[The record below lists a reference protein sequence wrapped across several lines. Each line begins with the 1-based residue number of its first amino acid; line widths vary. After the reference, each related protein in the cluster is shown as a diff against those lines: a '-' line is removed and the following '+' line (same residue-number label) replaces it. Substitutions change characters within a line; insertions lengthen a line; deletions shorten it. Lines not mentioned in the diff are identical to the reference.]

1 MIVSAVSPFSPF
13 DIGRVGA
20 SRPRNEQLESQNQA
34 ATASQERVVRGE
46 VVSRQPI
53 QNENT
58 SSTRDTLSNRRF
70 NQDQSGFGFNARQ
83 AVNTYIGNQLQ
94 GERIDRQGSADETSL
109 IDIFV

>member
-13 DIGRVGA
+13 DIAGVGLPR
-20 SRPRNEQLESQNQA
+20 SRNAQLESQNQA
-34 ATASQERVVRGE
+34 AAASPERVVQGE

-53 QNENT
+53 QNDNT

-94 GERIDRQGSADETSL
+94 GERIDQQGGADESSL

>member
-13 DIGRVGA
+13 DFARIGV
-20 SRPRNEQLESQNQA
+20 SRPRNEQLESQSQT
-34 ATASQERVVRGE
+34 ATASPERVVQGE
-46 VVSRQPI
+46 VVSRQRI

-58 SSTRDTLSNRRF
+58 SSTRDTLANRQF

-94 GERIDRQGSADETSL
+94 GERIDRQGNTEVESL